1 MQLFRLW
8 TLLCSGLVV
17 VDLIKVFFHFL
28 LPFLSSKKAPLSLQ
42 LFFLKLLI
50 PRIFSICQRTSLFHV
65 SLSPHLGHDPV
76 NGIVMREFFTI
87 ILTFLALLSFSSIC
101 SISPVWIQPSV
112 SLSNPRMLKF
122 FGDVHIIESTEAA
135 IYWTDILY

>member
-1 MQLFRLW
+1 MF
-8 TLLCSGLVV
+8 
-17 VDLIKVFFHFL
+17 FFHSFPQKK
-28 LPFLSSKKAPLSLQ
+28 LPSPPN
-42 LFFLKLLI
+42 FFLKLLI
-50 PRIFSICQRTSLFHV
+50 PKMFSICQRTSLFHV

-76 NGIVMREFFTI
+76 NGIVMREFFTS

-122 FGDVHIIESTEAA
+122 FGDVYIIESTEAA
-135 IYWTDILY
+135 IYWTDILYWITLHMNLIYTS